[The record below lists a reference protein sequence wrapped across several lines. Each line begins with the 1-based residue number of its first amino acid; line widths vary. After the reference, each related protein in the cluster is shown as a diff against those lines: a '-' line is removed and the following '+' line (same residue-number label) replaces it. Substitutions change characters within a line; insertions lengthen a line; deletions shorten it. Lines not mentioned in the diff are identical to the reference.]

1 MSDIF
6 YRLAFSSD
14 SHDPKSSKLI
24 HLKACKPPSRPK
36 LFLALFWRASLTLR
50 EFWGRVLWPQYEMT
64 SCVFWEQREGDESEF
79 SKTNKNIYCEFTK
92 LEDNLKDKAWCT
104 GLLGKWWKMSNFLHE
119 SILTNQILPR
129 EKRANR
135 DILLGQVGWFLH
147 FGGNFHV
154 CRTSACV
161 KYLTNIMSLKLWS
174 KPQSVKIS
182 VV

>member
-1 MSDIF
+1 MTQNLPNLF
-6 YRLAFSSD
+6 T
-14 SHDPKSSKLI
+14 SKLVNP
-24 HLKACKPPSRPK
+24 HLGPN
-36 LFLALFWRASLTLR
+36 FFWHFFGEHPLLTLR

-64 SCVFWEQREGDESEF
+64 SCVFWEQREGDEAPISEF